1 MNLPERYGKS
11 DSVSKAFRRWCQKGL
26 WKSWFEKV
34 ASKQPKGVAIAMI
47 DATHIKVHQDAT
59 RQSLDSDTECF
70 GKTKGGHN
78 TKLNAVV
85 NREGKAVS
93 LLLMPGNRHEV
104 TTACECLG
112 IHAEA
117 IVLADKGYDSDE
129 LRDFIFAMDGVPMIP
144 PKSNR
149 KTKVFYDKEIGK
161 QRRMVENFFSRIKRF
176 RRVGTRYDKLS
187 SSFMGFVFLATIS
200 DWCRN

>member
-11 DSVSKAFRRWCQKGL
+11 DSVCKAFRRWCQKGL

-34 ASKQPKGVAIAMI
+34 ASKQPKGVAITMI

-59 RQSLDSDTECF
+59 RQSLAPDT
-70 GKTKGGHN
+70 
-78 TKLNAVV
+78 
-85 NREGKAVS
+85 
-93 LLLMPGNRHEV
+93 
-104 TTACECLG
+104 ECLG

-117 IVLADKGYDSDE
+117 IVLGDKGYDSDE
-129 LRDFIFAMDGVPMIP
+129 LRNFIFAMDGVPMIP

-161 QRRMVENFFSRIKRF
+161 QRKMVENFFLESKDF
-176 RRVGTRYDKLS
+176 AELE
-187 SSFMGFVFLATIS
+187 LATINLVVHLWALFS
-200 DWCRN
+200 LLPSVIGAEIDFVRVA